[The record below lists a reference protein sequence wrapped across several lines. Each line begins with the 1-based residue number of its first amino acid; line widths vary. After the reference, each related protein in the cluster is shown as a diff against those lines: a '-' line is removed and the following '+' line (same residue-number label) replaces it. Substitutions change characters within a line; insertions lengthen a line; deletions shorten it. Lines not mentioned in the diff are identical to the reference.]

1 MLDLKS
7 KLTRRPWTRKAGAPS
22 GDGAPAA
29 PSDSLAAEM
38 GFLDHLEE
46 MRWRIFKA
54 LGAVVVTSILC
65 LFFADW
71 VIDKLLM
78 APTRVDFFM
87 YRFFGVNATELV
99 LQNRTITGQ
108 FFAYFGTVL
117 AVGLIL
123 ATPAVLYQ
131 VWAFVEP
138 GLYAHEKKGLRFI
151 AVFATF
157 FFVLG
162 IAFGYLILT
171 PLSLQFFANF
181 RISDQILN
189 EFDITKYFSMVL
201 MWTFGAGALFE
212 MPVVVFFL
220 AKLGIVTAAKLRM
233 ARKYALIIILIIA
246 AFFTPPDPMSQII
259 MAVPLLGLYECSIW
273 ITAIVERQ
281 RLKEE
286 AKRRREEEAEEAEA
300 QKRLAP

>member
-7 KLTRRPWTRKAGAPS
+7 KLTRSRKPGLPS
-22 GDGAPAA
+22 GDGAPAHGVA
-29 PSDSLAAEM
+29 DGIAAEM

-54 LGAVVVTSILC
+54 LGALVVTSILC

-78 APTRVDFFM
+78 APTRVDFLM
-87 YRFFGVNATELV
+87 YHVFGVDATELV

-123 ATPAVLYQ
+123 SMPFVLYQ

-162 IAFGYLILT
+162 VAFGYLVLT

-181 RISDQILN
+181 QISDQILN

-233 ARKYALIIILIIA
+233 ARKYALIVILTIS
-246 AFFTPPDPMSQII
+246 AFLTPPDPMSQII
-259 MAVPLLGLYECSIW
+259 MAIPLLALYEGSIW

-286 AKRRREEEAEEAEA
+286 AKRRREEEAEEAA
-300 QKRLAP
+300 RKRLDA